1 MQKINNAPWILGAT
15 IACVIIVALGYFF
28 GISPK
33 LDSAEVTTEYA
44 EDQESRN
51 DILAMEVQRLAA
63 EYEKLDEHQKDIDT
77 MRIGIPV
84 HPRLPEL
91 FRDLDDLADQT
102 NVTIAHT
109 GPSTPEEVPVTEE
122 AAEIFTASGLIA
134 MPIDFDVTG
143 NYDNV
148 TDFIKK
154 IQKDLPRHFLIT
166 ALDYTPEDDTDNQI
180 TNREYALTIQGN
192 LYALTEETTEN
203 ENQPQLNVPGY
214 QPQNAPQSEE
224 NTDEN
229 TDEETQ
235 KTDTNDEE
243 ATPDDTNAN

>member
-1 MQKINNAPWILGAT
+1 PNKAPATQK
-15 IACVIIVALGYFF
+15 
-28 GISPK
+28 
-33 LDSAEVTTEYA
+33 
-44 EDQESRN
+44 
-51 DILAMEVQRLAA
+51 AA
-63 EYEKLDEHQKDIDT
+63 ELS
-77 MRIGIPV
+77 P
-84 HPRLPEL
+84 PS
-91 FRDLDDLADQT
+91 
-102 NVTIAHT
+102 
-109 GPSTPEEVPVTEE
+109 GPT
-122 AAEIFTASGLIA
+122 A
-134 MPIDFDVTG
+134 MPINSDATA

-148 TDFIKK
+148 TDSIKK

-203 ENQPQLNVPGY
+203 ENQPQLIVPGY

-235 KTDTNDEE
+235 KTDKIGS
-243 ATPDDTNAN
+243 AHV

>member
-1 MQKINNAPWILGAT
+1 MQKPNNAPWILGAT

-28 GISPK
+28 GINPK

-84 HPRLPEL
+84 DPHLPEL

-109 GPSTPEEVPVTEE
+109 SPNTPEEVPVTEE

-148 TDFIKK
+148 TEFIKK

-166 ALDYTPEDDTDNQI
+166 ALDYTPEDDADNQI

-192 LYALTEETTEN
+192 LYALAEETSEN
-203 ENQPQLNVPGY
+203 ENDPQLNVPGY
-214 QPQNAPQSEE
+214 QPQNAPQE
-224 NTDEN
+224 DDN
-229 TDEETQ
+229 TDEEAET
-235 KTDTNDEE
+235 TDTNDEE
-243 ATPDDTNAN
+243 DTPDETNDN